1 MNFLKVAR
9 FRKPE
14 RTKKQNKLSRVWG
27 LWMVELGSVYNRTQ
41 QLNRTLCQWI
51 TVFPVRDEFVRE
63 PFKGFRILRVPGSLC
78 PPLLLCLKAPL
89 PLLTWGLHSRV
100 CDRVWLA
107 PEAGIR
113 GDIPDSHT
121 HTVAC
126 PSFGVGTLGDR
137 IPGWHFWPFSKLS
150 VCSNK

>member
-1 MNFLKVAR
+1 MNFLKVASLENLR
-9 FRKPE
+9 EQR
-14 RTKKQNKLSRVWG
+14 NKTNYLG
-27 LWMVELGSVYNRTQ
+27 LGGCGWWSWVLCTTEHNSWTG
-41 QLNRTLCQWI
+41 LCQWI

-121 HTVAC
+121 HTVAF